1 MSERERMRI
10 GVNPTSIGVTPGWW
24 LDAARRLE
32 AAGYDGVYCWDHFT
46 SRGRPETPVLECWT
60 TLAATAAV
68 TTRMRV
74 GSLVTNV
81 MNRHPSVLA
90 RMVAN
95 VVALAPGR
103 VDVGIGVGGN
113 AVEAAALGIEFPE
126 IAERV
131 ARLEE
136 ATAILRALW
145 SGGPVSYEG
154 RWHRLTDAYASPAPQ
169 PPPRIIVGGESPAGA
184 RMAAR
189 AGDGWTTTGAA
200 LPGLR
205 STYEE
210 ALEAAGRRRA
220 DVIVAVAVDL
230 ARDAA
235 PGADPLLADLR
246 GEAERWRSLG
256 ADELILNWVRVEQL
270 PAVLAAAEA
279 AALA

>member
-1 MSERERMRI
+1 MNERMRI

-24 LDAARRLE
+24 IDAARRLE
-32 AAGYDGVYCWDHFT
+32 EAGFDGVYCWDHFT
-46 SRGRPETPVLECWT
+46 SKGRPETPVLECWT

-68 TTRMRV
+68 TTRIRV

-90 RMVAN
+90 RMLAN
-95 VVALAPGR
+95 VAALAPGR
-103 VDVGIGVGGN
+103 VDLGIGVGGSP
-113 AVEAAALGIEFPE
+113 AEAAALGIEFPA

-131 ARLEE
+131 ERLEE

-145 SGGPVSYEG
+145 TGGPVSFVG
-154 RWHRLTDAYASPAPQ
+154 RWHRLTDAYASPAPD
-169 PPPRIIVGGESPAGA
+169 PAPRIIVGGETPAGA

-189 AGDGWTTTGAA
+189 AGDGWTTTGHA
-200 LPGLR
+200 LPQLR
-205 STYEE
+205 SAYED
-210 ALEAAGRRRA
+210 ALQAAGRRR
-220 DVIVAVAVDL
+220 DEVTVVVAVDL
-230 ARDAA
+230 VHDAA

-256 ADELILNWVRVEQL
+256 ADELILNWMRPEQL

-279 AALA
+279 AGLA

>member
-1 MSERERMRI
+1 VSERERVRV
-10 GVNPTSIGVTPGWW
+10 GVNPTSIGVSPGWW

-32 AAGYDGVYCWDHFT
+32 DAGFDGAYCWDHFT

-60 TLAATAAV
+60 TLAAAAAV
-68 TTRMRV
+68 TSRMRL

-81 MNRHPSVLA
+81 MNRHPAVLA
-90 RMVAN
+90 RMTAN
-95 VVALAPGR
+95 VAALAPGR

-113 AVEAAALGIEFPE
+113 AAEAAALGIDFPE
-126 IAERV
+126 IVERV

-145 SGGPVSYEG
+145 TGGPVSYEG

-169 PPPRIIVGGESPAGA
+169 PPPRLIVGGETPAGA

-189 AGDGWTTTGAA
+189 AGDGWTTTGTA

-205 STYEE
+205 SVYEE
-210 ALEAAGRRRA
+210 ALAAAGRRRE
-220 DVIVAVAVDL
+220 DVTVIVAVDL
-230 ARDAA
+230 VRGAT
-235 PGADPLLADLR
+235 PGTDPLLADLR
-246 GEAERWRSLG
+246 GEAERWHTLG
-256 ADELILNWVRVEQL
+256 ADELIVNWMRPERL

-279 AALA
+279 AGLV